1 VGVEG
6 GVVVVSTMFIHAVTH
21 EMVGVAETGVAVS
34 ERVYEGGTY
43 IVGGG
48 DVDTLAE
55 GVVGD
60 AGGC

>member
-34 ERVYEGGTY
+34 ERVYEGGAY
-43 IVGGG
+43 VVGGG
-48 DVDTLAE
+48 DVDTLA
-55 GVVGD
+55 
-60 AGGC
+60 